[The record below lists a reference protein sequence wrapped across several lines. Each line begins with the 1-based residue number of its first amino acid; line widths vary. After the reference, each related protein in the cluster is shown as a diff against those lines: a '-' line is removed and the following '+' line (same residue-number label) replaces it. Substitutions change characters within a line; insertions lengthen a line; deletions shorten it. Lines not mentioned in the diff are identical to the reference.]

1 MDSWWEKTRH
11 PATQF
16 ALNWWNKLFLADQTK
31 DVIKDLT
38 VDINIKLWLFIV
50 YNFCIVILHA
60 CKDVLMLVF
69 VTYNK
74 QLRQGNKWWRQLQ
87 KWQKAR
93 CRFNIY
99 ILFFLLCA
107 RNIGFSFCFGEQ
119 SIVFRPAA
127 CCNHLTSTVFYCSVN
142 LPGKII
148 ESLRLEDLF
157 AITPICRCLHCF
169 CQIQL
174 RSLVGPLI
182 WRPVQ
187 RRMLVK

>member
-74 QLRQGNKWWRQLQ
+74 QLRQGNKWCRQLQ

-99 ILFFLLCA
+99 ILFFLLCV
-107 RNIGFSFCFGEQ
+107 RNSWFLFLFRWAEYCFQTSCMLQTPHTHSVLLFGEFTRKV
-119 SIVFRPAA
+119 I
-127 CCNHLTSTVFYCSVN
+127 
-142 LPGKII
+142 K
-148 ESLRLEDLF
+148 SLSLENLF
-157 AITPICRCLHCF
+157 AITPICSCLHRF

-174 RSLVGPLI
+174 RTLGGPLI
-182 WRPVQ
+182 
-187 RRMLVK
+187 